1 MTDAAAIAERL
12 ETCFRQVHSERMDG
26 VPILNEAL
34 DVRAVGTQTW
44 NGFWLSILITPWFIN
59 VVLQPQESDEE
70 TIRTGEKRMFGFPA
84 GSFEFIRGHED
95 HLGPFWMC
103 SLFSPV
109 FEFTDMETAEAAAEA
124 ALTELFEAEEENT
137 EADRDMRKIWRG
149 EWPDAE
155 TDAQEEIK
163 AAAEPVAALE
173 DEEDASSPSAFS
185 RRGLL
190 TGKLRETN
198 L

>member
-12 ETCFRQVHSERMDG
+12 ETCFRQVHTERMDG

-59 VVLQPQESDEE
+59 VVLLPQEPDGEA
-70 TIRTGEKRMFGFPA
+70 IRTGEKRMFGFPA

-163 AAAEPVAALE
+163 ADAEPVAALE

>member
-1 MTDAAAIAERL
+1 MDHAAAITERL
-12 ETCFRQVHSERMDG
+12 ETCFRLVHNERMDG
-26 VPILNEAL
+26 VPILNNAL
-34 DVRAVGTQTW
+34 AVRAVGTHAW
-44 NGFWLSILITPWFIN
+44 NDFWLSILITPWFIN
-59 VVLQPQESDEE
+59 VVLVPQEPDGE
-70 TIRTGEKRMFGFPA
+70 TIRTGEKRMFGFPV

-95 HLGPFWMC
+95 DLGPFWMC

-109 FEFTDMETAEAAAEA
+109 FEFADMETAEATANA

-137 EADRDMRKIWRG
+137 EADRDMQTIWRG

-155 TDAQEEIK
+155 TGVQEEID
-163 AAAEPVAALE
+163 AHAEPVAALE
-173 DEEDASSPSAFS
+173 DEDEAAAPSAFS